1 MQIRTAFLAAL
12 ATLPLLAGAASAHG
26 GREGGYGRPAYGHP
40 SYGYDQGW
48 REREARREWIEAR
61 RAREW
66 AWQRHQMWE
75 QRRYEPPRGYQQGGG
90 WGPRW

>member
-1 MQIRTAFLAAL
+1 MKIRIAFLAAL

-26 GREGGYGRPAYGHP
+26 GWEGGHGYGRPA
-40 SYGYDQGW
+40 YGYDQGW
-48 REREARREWIEAR
+48 REREARRDWMEAQ

-66 AWQRHQMWE
+66 AWRRHEMWE
-75 QRRYEPPRGYQQGGG
+75 QRRFEPQRGYYQGGG